1 MISKEI
7 LDGYY
12 NEVFD
17 IERFK
22 ANDPCG
28 AVYAL
33 MEHTQRQLDIEIGAL
48 LVAMISWGSRKVIV
62 PTAMHMLRD
71 EMHWHPAT
79 FIKEKLY
86 ENCYLSAK
94 NNCVYRTLNVPTFKT
109 VCQRLHDALCD
120 HETMEE
126 LFHEMTT
133 KEVIAEICTW
143 LQDAKIGTMDK
154 SACKRVCMFVRW
166 MTRHTSPDLNIWKS
180 RSQTD
185 LYAVMDTHVLQ
196 LTQSILTNKRPTWKA
211 CEELTSIFKEWDKE
225 DPLKY
230 DIALMTMADR
240 GEQDKY
246 QGSNSD

>member
-1 MISKEI
+1 MITKEI

-22 ANDPCG
+22 KNDPCG
-28 AVYAL
+28 VVYAL
-33 MEHTQRQLDIEIGAL
+33 MEHTEDQLDIEIGAL

-62 PTAMHMLRD
+62 PTARHMIGD
-71 EMHWHPAT
+71 EMEWHPAR
-79 FIKEKLY
+79 FILEKKY
-86 ENCYLSAK
+86 ETSYSKAK
-94 NNCVYRTLNVPTFKT
+94 NNCVYRTLNVPTFKA
-109 VCQRLHDALCD
+109 VCQRLHDALKG
-120 HETMEE
+120 HATMEE
-126 LFHEMTT
+126 LFEGMST
-133 KEVIAEICTW
+133 KDVVGEICAW

-166 MTRHTSPDLNIWKS
+166 MTRETTPDLNIWKS
-180 RSQTD
+180 RSQRD

-196 LTQSILTNKRPTWKA
+196 LTQSILKNKRPTWKA
-211 CEELTSIFKEWDKE
+211 CEELTSIFKKWDPE

-240 GEQDKY
+240 SEADK
-246 QGSNSD
+246 